1 MTVIQGD
8 VFAQAEATAQ
18 REQHTVLLHQVNC
31 QGVMG
36 AGVALAVKERYPE
49 VFTAYRD
56 LYLTESDF
64 LLARGQ
70 LVSTHHDDLWVGNVF
85 GQHGYGTGRRQTSY
99 DAVYTALS
107 EIKRESARLD
117 DPVFILPYKMGCD
130 RGGGDWNIYSAI
142 LTATL
147 GSHWIA
153 VDRV

>member
-8 VFAQAEATAQ
+8 VFAQAEATAKS
-18 REQHTVLLHQVNC
+18 EQHTVLLHQVNC

-36 AGVALAVKERYPE
+36 SGVALAVKERYPE

-56 LYLTESDF
+56 LCETESGF
-64 LLARGQ
+64 LLSRGQ
-70 LVSTHHDDLWVGNVF
+70 LVSTRRDDLWVGNIF
-85 GQHGYGTGRRQTSY
+85 GQHGYGTDRRHTSY
-99 DAVYTALS
+99 DAVNLALT
-107 EIKRESARLD
+107 EIKRKSARLD

-153 VDRV
+153 VDLV